1 MWQTIFDD
9 NTYTGERVTDSS
21 PANLQSE
28 AIRKMALQA
37 LEDLKAENIVQL
49 DVRPQASFTD
59 YMIFASGNSTRHVS
73 AIAGSVVEAARA
85 AGKPALGVEGEDVG
99 EWILIDLGDAVVHVM
114 LPDIRSYYELEKLWG
129 EELSGG

>member
-1 MWQTIFDD
+1 
-9 NTYTGERVTDSS
+9 VTDSN

-37 LEDLKAENIVQL
+37 LEDLKAENIVQI

-73 AIAGSVVEAARA
+73 AIADSVIEAARA
-85 AGKPALGVEGEDVG
+85 AGKPPLGVEGEDIG
-99 EWILIDLGDAVVHVM
+99 EWVLIDLGDAVVHVM
-114 LPDIRSYYELEKLWG
+114 LPDVRNYYELEKLWG